1 MNCFENPGVRDAFVK
16 NYMFTFV
23 NSDIPAEIMM
33 SGFVQKIG
41 GLSGEE
47 TDQKLNVSDLEMLK
61 FLSSKKDLNSNYR
74 LQFFDLF
81 CKIFMSSNLFA
92 SGVMDNI
99 LDHTNHLIELD

>member
-1 MNCFENPGVRDAFVK
+1 
-16 NYMFTFV
+16 MFTFV

-33 SGFVQKIG
+33 TGFTQKVANMT
-41 GLSGEE
+41 GEE
-47 TDQKLNVSDLEMLK
+47 TDQKFNVSDLEMLK
-61 FLSSKKDLNSNYR
+61 FLSSKKDLSPNFR

-99 LDHTNHLIELD
+99 LDHANHLIELD